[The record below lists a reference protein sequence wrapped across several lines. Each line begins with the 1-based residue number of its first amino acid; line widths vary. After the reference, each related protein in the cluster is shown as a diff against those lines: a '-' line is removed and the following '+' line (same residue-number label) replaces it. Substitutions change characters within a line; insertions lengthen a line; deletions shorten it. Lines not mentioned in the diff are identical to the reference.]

1 MLAVF
6 KCFIFSYTLPFL
18 IFKYFLL
25 ILSSVFPP
33 KSRAWVHFVERY
45 LSLIFFGSNT
55 TKKCQIQTEILMKK
69 TLLVNYA
76 NIYRWK
82 IMLIF
87 PLIITNEKTSIGEY
101 RIIGGIQ
108 RIKKLGKYSLVNF
121 IGKSDMLILL
131 IYHC

>member
-1 MLAVF
+1 
-6 KCFIFSYTLPFL
+6 
-18 IFKYFLL
+18 
-25 ILSSVFPP
+25 
-33 KSRAWVHFVERY
+33 
-45 LSLIFFGSNT
+45 
-55 TKKCQIQTEILMKK
+55 
-69 TLLVNYA
+69 
-76 NIYRWK
+76 
-82 IMLIF
+82 MLIF